1 MSLIQTI
8 GRAARN
14 SEGKVI
20 MYADNITKSMKNAM
34 DETARRRALQQ
45 AYNEEH
51 RIIPQTIKKDI
62 RDILQSMVS
71 ADDKENTTE
80 EFDYKK
86 ALAEL
91 KAQMF
96 IAAENLEFEQAAE
109 LRDRIRM
116 IEKQYLE

>member
-1 MSLIQTI
+1 
-8 GRAARN
+8 
-14 SEGKVI
+14 
-20 MYADNITKSMKNAM
+20 
-34 DETARRRALQQ
+34 
-45 AYNEEH
+45 
-51 RIIPQTIKKDI
+51 
-62 RDILQSMVS
+62 MVS
-71 ADDKENTTE
+71 ADDKETTAE

-96 IAAENLEFEQAAE
+96 MAAENLEFEQAAE